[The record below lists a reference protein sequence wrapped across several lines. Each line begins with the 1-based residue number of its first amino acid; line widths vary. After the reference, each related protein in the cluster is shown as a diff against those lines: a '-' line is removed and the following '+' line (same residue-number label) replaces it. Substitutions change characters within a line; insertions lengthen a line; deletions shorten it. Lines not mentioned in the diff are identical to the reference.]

1 MTEAATPHLP
11 EIPNVITLVAPLLP
25 HRIAHFLQSW
35 EDPIFAFTIVALVGL
50 LVATAARRLALVPGR
65 RQALAETVVE
75 GMDQLICGILGKEEG
90 RRYLP
95 FVGTLF
101 LFILSMNLAGLVP
114 GLKSPTSKITM
125 TGALAFCVFCYVQ
138 WTGIRRRGVGGYLL
152 HLMGEPQGLL
162 GWLFAPILF
171 FIEVIGAVVKPV
183 SLAARLFGNIMAED
197 TLLGVFVMLGT
208 LFLAWSHLPVGIPL
222 HLPIIPLVLIFSVV
236 QALVFTLLSTV
247 YIAIVLPHEV

>member
-1 MTEAATPHLP
+1 MTETATPHLP
-11 EIPNVITLVAPLLP
+11 EIPNLITLVAPHLP
-25 HRIAHFLQSW
+25 HRIGHFLHTW
-35 EDPIFAFTIVALVGL
+35 EDPIFAFTIVAGVGL
-50 LVATAARRLALVPGR
+50 LVAIAARKLALVPGR
-65 RQALAETVVE
+65 GQALAETVVE
-75 GMDQLICGILGKEEG
+75 GMDQMICGILGKEEG

-101 LFILSMNLAGLVP
+101 VFILSMNLAGLVP

-138 WTGIRRRGVGGYLL
+138 WTGIRRRGIGGYLL
-152 HLMGEPQGLL
+152 HLMGEPQGLF
-162 GWLFAPILF
+162 GWLFAPIMF
-171 FIEVIGAVVKPV
+171 FVEVIGAVVKPV

-197 TLLGVFVMLGT
+197 ILLGVFVMLGT

-222 HLPIIPLVLIFSVV
+222 HLPIIPLVLIFSLV

-247 YIAIVLPHEV
+247 YIAIVLPHEG